1 MQASAKQYVHN
12 IHPHAAAAIRAA
24 ENRRSWGRY
33 MIQGFLRK
41 RGTPFSL
48 YRLACQLEAASAL

>member
-1 MQASAKQYVHN
+1 MQT

-24 ENRRSWGRY
+24 RNRRSWGRY

-41 RGTPFSL
+41 RGVPFSL
-48 YRLACQLEAASAL
+48 YRLACQLEAVSSL